1 MSNYRMLIQYDGTRY
16 NGWQR
21 QPGTDNT
28 IQGKIEDVLSRMAP
42 NQPYPIHVTS
52 AGRTDA
58 GVHALGQVANVHL
71 ETSMEPEEIRSYL
84 NQYLP
89 EDIGIVSVEY
99 ASERFHARL
108 NASHKTYCYRI
119 AVDPSRHVLERKYM
133 TPLAEFSR
141 RIRDTTDIS
150 DFDLD
155 AMRTAARVLPGTH
168 DFAGFCTR
176 RTKKSTTRTLSS
188 VEIKDLDGE
197 IRILVTGDG
206 FLYNMVRI
214 LVGTLLK
221 VNEGRLQVEDL
232 DALIA
237 SKDRHR
243 AGKTVSPCGL
253 YLNKVFYPHF

>member
-28 IQGKIEDVLSRMAP
+28 IQGKIEDILSRMAP

-71 ETSMEPEEIRSYL
+71 ETSMEPEEIRNYL

-214 LVGTLLK
+214 LVGTLMEVGFHRRTPESIKDILEQADR
-221 VNEGRLQVEDL
+221 NLAGMTAPARGL
-232 DALIA
+232 AL
-237 SKDRHR
+237 
-243 AGKTVSPCGL
+243 L
-253 YLNKVFYPHF
+253 EVFYS